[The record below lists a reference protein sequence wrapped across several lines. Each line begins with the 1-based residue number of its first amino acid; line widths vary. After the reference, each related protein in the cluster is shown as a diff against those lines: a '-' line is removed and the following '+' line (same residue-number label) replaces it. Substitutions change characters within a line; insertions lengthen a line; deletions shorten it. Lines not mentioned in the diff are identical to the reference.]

1 MIEYIISSK
10 SFVKK
15 FQQNKQRV
23 ENRVNDYIVNPTE
36 ENIHDVRTSI
46 RRLDA
51 SFKLLP
57 KKIRDS
63 YDIRNY
69 HDQYR

>member
-36 ENIHDVRTSI
+36 ENIHDVKTSI
-46 RRLDA
+46 RTFND
-51 SFKLLP
+51 SIEWISI
-57 KKIRDS
+57 KKDTTLIYFS
-63 YDIRNY
+63 I
-69 HDQYR
+69 Q